1 MNELAEWLADQMNSI
16 SYEVFYEGPLGEK
29 YKELMKK
36 YDVPGKPFVW
46 QVRDSL
52 YMAVGIKLLMQE
64 ALLYKK
70 HFVISRLG

>member
-16 SYEVFYEGPLGEK
+16 SYEVFYEGPLSEK
-29 YKELMKK
+29 YKELMKN

-52 YMAVGIKLLMQE
+52 YNEIHARVGTCM
-64 ALLYKK
+64 
-70 HFVISRLG
+70 